1 MTRIALIGFGE
12 VGQRLAHDLH
22 QHGEMDLIVW
32 DVLFA
37 DPSSTPAQQARARR
51 LTMAPSMARAV
62 ADAELVISAVTAAS
76 AVDAACEA
84 AKAIPPAA
92 WFLDLNSISPDS
104 RIRAAGAMEDAGAR
118 YVEAAVMSPIHPH
131 GVASPILLG
140 GPHADTFDA
149 PRFALSHARPYS
161 RTLGQASAAK
171 MCRSVVIKGMESLF
185 TEALLA
191 ARHYGVEETV
201 IASLSGIL
209 PPADWAEKAHYM
221 ISRSVEHGARRAA
234 EMREVA
240 ATVREAG
247 IDPIMSTGAAS
258 RQSWAA
264 QRIAG
269 QTTLTSQLDALLAS
283 R

>member
-1 MTRIALIGFGE
+1 MTRIAMIGFGE
-12 VGQRLAHDLH
+12 VGQRLACDLQH
-22 QHGEMDLIVW
+22 HGETDLIIW

-37 DPSSTPAQQARARR
+37 DPNSSPARQARALR

-62 ADAELVISAVTAAS
+62 ADAEIVICAVTASS
-76 AVDAACEA
+76 AVAAASEA
-84 AKAIPPAA
+84 APAIPPGS
-92 WFLDLNSISPDS
+92 WFLDLNSISPES
-104 RIRAAGAMEDAGAR
+104 RVRAASTIDAAGGR

-131 GVASPILLG
+131 GLSSPILLG
-140 GPHADTFDA
+140 GPHADAFDRDRLHLRNA
-149 PRFALSHARPYS
+149 HSYS

-171 MCRSVVIKGMESLF
+171 MCRSVVIKGLESLF

-209 PPADWAEKAHYM
+209 PAADWAETAHYM

-234 EMREVA
+234 EMWEVA

-247 IDPIMSTGAAS
+247 IDPVMSTGAAT
-258 RQSWAA
+258 RQHWAA
-264 QRIAG
+264 QRISR

>member
-22 QHGEMDLIVW
+22 QQGELDLIVW

-37 DPSSTPAQQARARR
+37 DLNSTPAKQARARR

-76 AVDAACEA
+76 AVDAAQEA
-84 AKAIPPAA
+84 AKAIPSAT

-118 YVEAAVMSPIHPH
+118 YVEAAVMSPFHPH

-149 PRFALSHARPYS
+149 ARFGLSNARTYS

-171 MCRSVVIKGMESLF
+171 MCRSVVIKGLESLF

-201 IASLSGIL
+201 ITSLSGIL
-209 PPADWAEKAHYM
+209 PAADWAEKAHYM

-247 IDPIMSTGAAS
+247 IDPIMSTGAAR
-258 RQSWAA
+258 RQSWASH
-264 QRIAG
+264 RIAG
-269 QTTLTSQLDALLAS
+269 QPSLTSQLDALLAS